1 MFQTLAENC
10 INTGKLTRRKNPT
23 LLLDDASRYQ
33 VTPTRWWPAVYRKYH
48 RSHVKFRQLH

>member
-1 MFQTLAENC
+1 MFQTPAENC

-33 VTPTRWWPAVYRKYH
+33 VTPTR
-48 RSHVKFRQLH
+48 L